1 MRLACLLL
9 FAALLSAAPA
19 DDIKAIILGQQA
31 AWNRGDIPAFM
42 KAYDKSADTTFV
54 GSTVTKGYAAV
65 EARYNKS
72 YSSREQMGQLAF
84 SELDV
89 RVLDAK
95 TAIVTGRF
103 HLERTAA
110 GGGESKGI
118 FTLVWRK
125 QADGWKVVHD
135 HTSSL
140 K

>member
-1 MRLACLLL
+1 MYRFVLLIACHLLC
-9 FAALLSAAPA
+9 AAPA
-19 DDIKAIILGQQA
+19 DEIKAAILSQQA

-42 KAYDKSADTTFV
+42 KAYENSPETTFV
-54 GSTVTKGYAAV
+54 GKGVTKGYASV

-72 YSSREQMGQLAF
+72 YASKEQMGKLDF
-84 SELDV
+84 TELDV
-89 RVLDAK
+89 RMLDER

-125 QADGWKVVHD
+125 QKDGWKVVHD

-140 K
+140 

>member
-31 AWNRGDIPAFM
+31 AWNRGDIPTFM
-42 KAYDKSADTTFV
+42 QAYDKSPDTTFV
-54 GSTVTKGYAAV
+54 GSVVTKGYASV
-65 EARYNKS
+65 EARYQKS
-72 YSSREQMGQLAF
+72 YASREQMGTLEF

-89 RVLDAK
+89 RMLDER

-103 HLERTAA
+103 HLERTTA

-125 QADGWKVVHD
+125 QKDGWKVVHD
-135 HTSSL
+135 HTAPL
-140 K
+140 